1 MNQAAVTGCATDAET
16 VSIGRSRA
24 VGGAQLAILGLLIL
38 LLPLGIRFTD
48 RTGPEPLKAAS
59 ALPALGFPRQNP
71 FDASR
76 IPDLRRLNPGW
87 VVIGDSMAGTRI
99 DERRLGELA
108 GRPVAP
114 LLQAGSGRCSGISR

>member
-59 ALPALGFPRQNP
+59 ALPALGFPGQNP
-71 FDASR
+71 FARHWISFIFSSEGCLVRLFDR
-76 IPDLRRLNPGW
+76 DPRPIPSL
-87 VVIGDSMAGTRI
+87 
-99 DERRLGELA
+99 
-108 GRPVAP
+108 
-114 LLQAGSGRCSGISR
+114 